1 MDNLR
6 KLTQRLIKQAAADF
20 QSGEPEKVRIAE
32 NYFKAPLYE
41 YHMQILGLPPLSL
54 PKGVSIPKHELIQP
68 PEKRADE
75 IQVACRKPNPKPTS
89 GLRRWLRRFW
99 RQNSKE

>member
-20 QSGEPEKVRIAE
+20 QSGEPERVRIAMD
-32 NYFKAPLYE
+32 YFKSPLYE
-41 YHMQILGLPPLSL
+41 YHLQILGIPPLSL

-68 PEKRADE
+68 PKKRADE
-75 IQVACRKPNPKPTS
+75 IQVAHQKPNPKPTS
-89 GLRRWLRRFW
+89 DLRKWLRKIR
-99 RQNSKE
+99 RQNDKE

>member
-6 KLTQRLIKQAAADF
+6 KITQRLIKQAAADF

-32 NYFKAPLYE
+32 NYFKSPLYE
-41 YHMQILGLPPLSL
+41 HHMQILGLPPLSL

-75 IQVACRKPNPKPTS
+75 IQVAHQKPIPKPTS
-89 GLRRWLRRFW
+89 GLRKWLRKIR
-99 RQNSKE
+99 RLNDKE